1 MPDLNQTFDV
11 LKKINSEVDQW
22 NEHGKTYSF
31 EVEESTNKNIK
42 LKLEVDIYLKDG
54 FGGKYPYV
62 HQINILG
69 YTPDK
74 GSEYTFKTHYTIIPP
89 EYYYL
94 NRLSMCKIV
103 ITNWGSWSK
112 TLVGDLVI
120 QDGGDHTEGQG
131 TISINQ
137 AAEYKEKK
145 GGNKKTKRG
154 NKKRHNKT
162 AKRRRRV

>member
-1 MPDLNQTFDV
+1 
-11 LKKINSEVDQW
+11 
-22 NEHGKTYSF
+22 
-31 EVEESTNKNIK
+31 
-42 LKLEVDIYLKDG
+42 LEAG
-54 FGGKYPYV
+54 YPYV

-74 GSEYTFKTHYTIIPP
+74 GSEYTFKTPYTIIPP

-94 NRLSMCKIV
+94 NRLNMCKIV
-103 ITNWGSWSK
+103 INHWDWWSK

-120 QDGGDHTEGQG
+120 QDGVHTEGQG
-131 TISINQ
+131 NISINQ

-154 NKKRHNKT
+154 NKKRRNKT